1 MAKEAKNNKKNIK
14 KDNSKVSKEVKAEET
29 KEVKNTKSATKTTK
43 KVSSS
48 KDTKKVAKEK
58 SSKDKKSF
66 AKDFKAE
73 LKKVTWPT
81 PKQLVNNT
89 TAVVVIVLITAIIVF
104 ALDLI
109 FENLNKYDDQG
120 SEIAYVVD
128 EEEVNEGDFEFYT
141 KEVTGTIITNTYT
154 VPDRKTSITVTKN
167 WNDNNNI
174 AQKRPQSIQIQV
186 KNGQEIVDT
195 QPISGNSNV
204 WTAQIDGLR
213 KYDDRANEIRYT
225 IDETSIDF
233 YEKQV
238 NGYTIINTFN
248 VPEDKIN
255 MQITKI
261 WEDSSNENGVRPESI
276 TLIIKEGVNEIKRE
290 EVAVEQDEQVYLVE
304 GLDKYDEYGN
314 EKEYTVDEENV
325 EEYDKKVEG
334 NIITNSI
341 KKYKI
346 TTEVIGT
353 GGTISG
359 QNDTVYEEVSYG
371 GENKKEVVIT
381 PEEGYKISSIK
392 INGEEIEFIQ
402 SGEEYVL
409 EKFVDV
415 REDKHIEVEFEKEA
429 TSVVVK
435 HVDEEGN
442 NLVEPET
449 IEGKVGDEYQ
459 TQAKDFEE
467 YEIKEIIG
475 NETGQMTAEQ
485 ITVTYVYKKVEG
497 SIEITKVDK
506 KDNSKLIEGATFRVE
521 KLKDNGEVD
530 EEFSYQEL
538 TTDKEGKV
546 KFEGLEV
553 GKYRVTETRAP
564 QGYELSKESIE
575 IEITKENRDIR
586 LTAENEL
593 KLVLPETGGINNTI
607 IFVIIGFS
615 AMIISL
621 IIAKSEKIKK
631 YYIRHK

>member
-1 MAKEAKNNKKNIK
+1 MYDEKG
-14 KDNSKVSKEVKAEET
+14 
-29 KEVKNTKSATKTTK
+29 
-43 KVSSS
+43 
-48 KDTKKVAKEK
+48 DT
-58 SSKDKKSF
+58 
-66 AKDFKAE
+66 
-73 LKKVTWPT
+73 
-81 PKQLVNNT
+81 
-89 TAVVVIVLITAIIVF
+89 
-104 ALDLI
+104 
-109 FENLNKYDDQG
+109 
-120 SEIAYVVD
+120 
-128 EEEVNEGDFEFYT
+128 
-141 KEVTGTIITNTYT
+141 
-154 VPDRKTSITVTKN
+154 
-167 WNDNNNI
+167 
-174 AQKRPQSIQIQV
+174 
-186 KNGQEIVDT
+186 
-195 QPISGNSNV
+195 
-204 WTAQIDGLR
+204 
-213 KYDDRANEIRYT
+213 IRYT

-238 NGYTIINTFN
+238 NGYTITNTFN
-248 VPEDKIN
+248 VPEDKVN

-261 WEDSSNENGVRPESI
+261 WEDNSNENGVRPENI

-314 EKEYTVDEENV
+314 EKEYTADEEVV
-325 EEYDKKVEG
+325 EGYDKKVEG
-334 NIITNSI
+334 NTITNSI
-341 KKYKI
+341 KKYNI
-346 TTEVIGT
+346 TTEVVGV

-449 IEGKVGDEYQ
+449 IEGKVGDEYE
-459 TQAKDFEE
+459 TKAKEFEE
-467 YEIKEIIG
+467 YEVKEVIG
-475 NETGQMTAEQ
+475 NETGEMTVEQ

-521 KLKDNGEVD
+521 KLNENGEVD

-538 TTDKEGKV
+538 TTNKDGKV

-593 KLVLPETGGINNTI
+593 KLVLPETGGVNNNI
-607 IFVIIGFS
+607 IFIMSGLVII
-615 AMIISL
+615 AVAIIL
-621 IIAKSEKIKK
+621 NRRNKVIKTK
-631 YYIRHK
+631 K